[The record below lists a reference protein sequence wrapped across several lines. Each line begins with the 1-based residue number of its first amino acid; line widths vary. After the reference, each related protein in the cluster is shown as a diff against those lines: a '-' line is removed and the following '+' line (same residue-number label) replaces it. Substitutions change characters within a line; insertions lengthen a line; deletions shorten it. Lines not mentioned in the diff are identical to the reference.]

1 MSEATAPASIRLLP
15 PTGTDLDQPCVVRDV
30 IDRVGD
36 RWSLLVLGH
45 LAESSLRFNAM
56 HRKIGDISKQVLS
69 GTLRRLEED
78 GFISRTVHESSP
90 PQVEYA
96 LTAMGIS
103 FLKPM
108 KAVLDWADAHHD
120 AITQSRDIFAR
131 RSCSVPNKGSRQA
144 R

>member
-1 MSEATAPASIRLLP
+1 MSEATAAGSVRLLP
-15 PTGTDLDQPCVVRDV
+15 PTGTDLNEPCVVRDV
-30 IDRVGD
+30 IDRIGD

-69 GTLRRLEED
+69 RTLRHLEED
-78 GFISRTVHESSP
+78 GFISRTVHQSTP

-96 LTAMGIS
+96 LTEMGVS
-103 FLKPM
+103 FLQPL

-120 AITQSRDIFAR
+120 AITRSRDTFAR
-131 RSCSVPNKGSRQA
+131 RY
-144 R
+144 

>member
-1 MSEATAPASIRLLP
+1 MPEATTGPSIRLLP
-15 PTGTDLDQPCVVRDV
+15 PTGTDLDEPCVVRDV

-69 GTLRRLEED
+69 RTLRRLEED
-78 GFISRTVHESSP
+78 GFISRSVHETNP

-96 LTAMGIS
+96 LTAMGVS
-103 FLKPM
+103 FLQPLR
-108 KAVLDWADAHHD
+108 ALLDWADAHQD
-120 AITQSRDIFAR
+120 AIAQSRNFFAQ
-131 RSCSVPNKGSRQA
+131 RS
-144 R
+144 

>member
-1 MSEATAPASIRLLP
+1 MSEATISPSIRILP
-15 PTGTDLDQPCVVRDV
+15 PEGTDRDQPCVVRDV
-30 IDRVGD
+30 VDRIGD

-56 HRKIGDISKQVLS
+56 HRTIGDISKQVLS
-69 GTLRRLEED
+69 RTLRRLEED
-78 GFISRTVHESSP
+78 GFVSRTVHDSTP

-96 LTAMGIS
+96 LTPMGMS

-120 AITQSRDIFAR
+120 AITLSRDLFAR
-131 RSCSVPNKGSRQA
+131 RAS
-144 R
+144 

>member
-1 MSEATAPASIRLLP
+1 MSEETASPSIRLLP
-15 PTGTDLDQPCVVRDV
+15 PVGTDLNQPCVVRDV

-45 LAESSLRFNAM
+45 LAESSFRFNAM

-69 GTLRRLEED
+69 RTLRRLEED
-78 GFISRTVHESSP
+78 GFISRTVHDSNP

-96 LTAMGIS
+96 LTAMGVS

-108 KAVLDWADAHHD
+108 KAVLDWADAHHE
-120 AITQSRDIFAR
+120 AIMQSRDIFGR
-131 RSCSVPNKGSRQA
+131 RS
-144 R
+144 

>member
-1 MSEATAPASIRLLP
+1 MSEAMVAASVRLLP
-15 PTGTDLDQPCVVRDV
+15 PVGTDLNQPCVVRDV
-30 IDRVGD
+30 IDRIGD

-69 GTLRRLEED
+69 RTLRQLEED
-78 GFISRTVHESSP
+78 GFISRTVHQSTP

-96 LTAMGIS
+96 LTEMGVS
-103 FLKPM
+103 FLQPL

-120 AITQSRDIFAR
+120 AITQSRDEFAR
-131 RSCSVPNKGSRQA
+131 RY
-144 R
+144 